1 MGSKG
6 QQCVARNC
14 RAPVNAAAPERQPG
28 KRKAR
33 VALVTEVDFWLA
45 GAGHRARIQ
54 ALVRHLS
61 QHVALTV
68 VVPLVLQGAQRAQ
81 IAAVVP
87 HAGLVSLGLPAQV
100 TLDAALTR
108 LQAFFEHTPQDACII
123 EYLSLGWLRRAIP
136 RGVLTLVDT
145 HDVASSRDADF
156 LRFGQQ
162 PAWPTIDAAQE
173 RARLSLFD
181 RVLAICQPD
190 AEVFAEWVGAERV
203 VLVPHAVGQ
212 APQVVR
218 PVARRVLFVGSAYA
232 PNLLGLRWFMDTVWP
247 RVAAAGLTLDVVGT
261 AGLTLSRPLPDSVI
275 VHGIVPDLEPAYAA
289 ADLCVNPV
297 RFGSGL
303 KIKTVEAL
311 AHGRPLIT
319 TTHGMRG
326 LEPWAGRAFVVA
338 DSVAE
343 FAQALVD
350 LIWRQYARARLATE
364 GLSLVKSD
372 FSPDV
377 CYGPLLKELDA
388 LVEAS

>member
-1 MGSKG
+1 MS
-6 QQCVARNC
+6 
-14 RAPVNAAAPERQPG
+14 AAAAGPQPG

-54 ALVRHLS
+54 ALVRYLS

-68 VVPLVLQGAQRAQ
+68 VVPLALDGPQRAQ
-81 IAAVVP
+81 FAAVVP
-87 HAGLVSLGLPAQV
+87 HAVLASLGLPAQA
-100 TLDAALTR
+100 TLAAALSS
-108 LQAFFEHTPQDACII
+108 LQSFFAQSAQDACIV

-136 RGVLTLVDT
+136 PGVFTLVDT
-145 HDVASSRDADF
+145 HDVASRRDADF

-173 RARLSLFD
+173 RARLALFD
-181 RVLAICQPD
+181 RVLAICRPD
-190 AEVFAEWVGAERV
+190 AEVFAGWVGAERV
-203 VLVPHAVGQ
+203 VLVPHAVAQ

-247 RVAAAGLTLDVVGT
+247 RVAAAGLTLDVVGM
-261 AGLTLSRPLPDSVI
+261 AGLVLSRPFPDSVA
-275 VHGIVPDLEPAYAA
+275 VRGIVADLEQAYAA

-326 LEPWAGRAFVVA
+326 LEPWAGRAFLVA
-338 DSVAE
+338 DTADA
-343 FAQALVD
+343 FAHALVN
-350 LIWRQYARARLATE
+350 LVWRQPARARLASE
-364 GLSLVKSD
+364 GLSLVQSD

-388 LVEAS
+388 LVDAS